1 MPNHKTSQ
9 KIGSLLLSSLFM
21 SIFAMQVN
29 PAGLL
34 RPGGQTQLVAEAGW
48 GFWGRRPR
56 TRLTTR
62 GNLCAITPGFIGKLT
77 LWHDRPL
84 FTWKGESAVM
94 MVRDYETR
102 QVIWSESLDG
112 KAQQLIYSG
121 QVALEPGKLYEW
133 QVLGAKPTDS
143 DRSLWT
149 TFKIMPTDEQQA
161 IDRDLKALA
170 KQGDR
175 EAIVLEKADY
185 FAGKNLW
192 SDAIQ
197 VLYSIDGVSASF
209 ADQRSNYIQNF
220 CEQPVKTATIK

>member
-1 MPNHKTSQ
+1 MHNQKTSH

-34 RPGGQTQLVAEAGW
+34 QPGGQTQLVAEARW

-77 LWHDRPL
+77 LWHNQPL
-84 FTWKGESAVM
+84 FTWKGESAMM

-102 QVIWSESLDG
+102 QVIWSETLDG
-112 KAQQLIYSG
+112 KTQQAMYSG
-121 QVALEPGKLYEW
+121 KVALEAGKLYEW
-133 QVLGAKPTDS
+133 QVLGLKPTDS

-197 VLYSIDGVSASF
+197 VLYSIDQVSASF